1 MFVAVAVERVVALYK
16 NLLEVRKLRQQMEDQ
31 GVPVDNLAGVDEYA
45 NSVMAEGI
53 DTIVDEIVADAHYS
67 LDAGR
72 QNELKVEV
80 RLSLNGIANR
90 IDAGFNIDVRA
101 GAGPEQEEAEANGS
115 TDDAEAVRMIQ
126 NASPN
131 LRFINRPGRPILS
144 LQEGPGQDDHT
155 IGHPRALVIELDEE
169 PPPPRS
175 PPTSCDIHRATPGAD
190 PGRRASTPRTTSS
203 DLFASPSSRAS
214 SECISAPRTGK
225 RDTVGTKL
233 VSKSSP
239 KSPPN
244 DLRSSG
250 QAERN
255 PL

>member
-1 MFVAVAVERVVALYK
+1 MHRLAALLLAAAVLVAARPAVSGPSPEATPATTPLVHLAVVDDAITPITAKFVEEA
-16 NLLEVRKLRQQMEDQ
+16 
-31 GVPVDNLAGVDEYA
+31 
-45 NSVMAEGI
+45 
-53 DTIVDEIVADAHYS
+53 
-67 LDAGR
+67 
-72 QNELKVEV
+72 
-80 RLSLNGIANR
+80 IAAAR
-90 IDAGFNIDVRA
+90 AA
-101 GAGPEQEEAEANGS
+101 GA
-115 TDDAEAVRMIQ
+115 D
-126 NASPN
+126 
-131 LRFINRPGRPILS
+131 
-144 LQEGPGQDDHT
+144 
-155 IGHPRALVIELDEE
+155 ALVIELDEE